1 MYYLSFLCNYF
12 YSFFVKYLSIIIV
25 LENILEPPYL
35 YDVKNYGL
43 LHRNSKWNSY
53 KKEIQKLC
61 CIVCAIFYLLF
72 IITFEYVSFYLGYM
86 VVNERNTTFVNSL
99 AKNSEALNSSKN
111 KRIKYS
117 GNNALVY
124 RTPNASEC
132 HLTNYLSPSEIIAP
146 CL

>member
-1 MYYLSFLCNYF
+1 MLIIALVFRKICMLNSI
-12 YSFFVKYLSIIIV
+12 SRKYIRATLLV
-25 LENILEPPYL
+25 RRK
-35 YDVKNYGL
+35 KNYSL
-43 LHRNSKWNSY
+43 LHRNGKWNTY
-53 KKEIQKLC
+53 KKEVQKLC
-61 CIVCAIFYLLF
+61 CIVCTFFYLHF

-86 VVNERNTTFVNSL
+86 VVHERNTTFVNSL

-132 HLTNYLSPSEIIAP
+132 QLTNYLSSSEIILP